1 MTYLYISYY
10 ISKFHWNNRHNMSQH
25 LSSCQA
31 AVLFPGFSGLAPWP
45 AGSSAQG
52 MPCFPWMAWPSAACH
67 LESMWVADALRCNL
81 NTWKLR
87 KLNTASSEQPGKI
100 VCGLDLFAFFM
111 VSLPTS
117 YPIFLRQRFFGFHC
131 NAQCIEISLKGIRIV
146 KFGW

>member
-1 MTYLYISYY
+1 
-10 ISKFHWNNRHNMSQH
+10 MSQH

-31 AVLFPGFSGLAPWP
+31 AVLFPGFP
-45 AGSSAQG
+45 AWRHDQLVPAHKGCLVFREWLDHQLPAT
-52 MPCFPWMAWPSAACH
+52 WRACG
-67 LESMWVADALRCNL
+67 VADALRCNL

-146 KFGW
+146 KFVDSWWRAVFSELRTNSAIPLL